1 MARRYSRNQSRR
13 RSQRR
18 PRYPAHC
25 LGKPAPRLARLLRR
39 VAELKRADA
48 EFSSLLPED
57 LRGHCHIAACREG
70 RVLLHVDSSA
80 WATRLRYLL
89 PELRE
94 RSTLLS
100 RAEKTEVKVRPPE
113 APQPVVERPPPQL
126 SPGAAKVLLECSRHL
141 SHPPLAESLRRLAR
155 HHKERQQSSP

>member
-1 MARRYSRNQSRR
+1 MARYFSRNPSRR
-13 RSQRR
+13 RSKRR
-18 PRYPAHC
+18 PQYPAHC

-39 VAELKRADA
+39 VAELERANA

-57 LRGHCHIAACREG
+57 LRGHCCIAACREE

-94 RSTLLS
+94 RSTLLR
-100 RAEKTEVKVRPPE
+100 RADKTEVKVRPTE
-113 APQPVVERPPPQL
+113 AIPAVVQRPPPQL
-126 SPGAAKVLLECSRHL
+126 SPGAAQVLLDCSQHL
-141 SHPPLAESLRRLAR
+141 DNPELAQSLRRLAA
-155 HHKERQQSSP
+155 HHKEREAH